1 MSLASESVNSKDHPP
16 TQFFAIP
23 LPDNVRNFMNWILNI
38 KTFHPIP
45 RWSSVSFHYKRWELL
60 ILRLWGIDN
69 SNNAMTELLLISSE
83 DFNTRYWY
91 ELATPYFL
99 INTSA
104 LPLTEQLQWYKWIR
118 IDEVIRLGL
127 HSDPYVASRLWLD
140 KNQYI
145 SRHHMELQLSSDW
158 EFVLRDLWSKNGTFI
173 NYPDVWTPNGENI
186 SKKSS
191 IERNMEEIAK
201 NRFLSTLW
209 PNLSEWMK
217 QWPVWNCY
225 FVAAIN
231 SIKEHPKCAS
241 LLSQMVQ
248 PHTDGY
254 RVQFLGINQFTVI
267 SNKDIDDMGRN
278 RLSWSLWDLI
288 LERAYWRLRHD
299 RYDSRLRWGFQQQIA
314 CTNWTLLA
322 TNHRWKF
329 VHEWWWM
336 KEVLSDFLGTLLAE
350 VQSIDNLFLSANSG
364 VLSHLRW
371 DNLVTASSPSV
382 EHIDSKGTSH
392 IGKRRELFSLYF
404 PADSQIY
411 REAEQYM
418 RRVNG
423 SHITQD
429 MIHERI
435 SEQIVYW
442 DITWDQQTF
451 TIQDINQVKRK
462 FYFNHAYSIG
472 RIDHASWYVEL
483 INPHDTLNERF
494 HLSIDTF
501 YKYFNNLTIAR
512 LSK

>member
-1 MSLASESVNSKDHPP
+1 
-16 TQFFAIP
+16 
-23 LPDNVRNFMNWILNI
+23 MNWILNI
-38 KTFHPIP
+38 KTFHPVP
-45 RWSSVSFHYKRWELL
+45 RWSSVCFHYKRWKPL
-60 ILRLWGIDN
+60 ILRLWWKDN
-69 SNNAMTELLLISSE
+69 ANHSMTECILISSE
-83 DFNTRYWY
+83 DFQAQYWH

-99 INTSA
+99 INTAA
-104 LPLTEQLQWYKWIR
+104 LPIKEHLKWYKWVR
-118 IDEVIRLGL
+118 LGEVIRLWL
-127 HSDPYVASRLWLD
+127 HSDSQVASRLSFD
-140 KNQYI
+140 TNPYI
-145 SRHHMELQLSSDW
+145 SRYHMELHLLDNW
-158 EFVLRDLWSKNGTFI
+158 EFLIRDLWSTNGTFLSYLHESSS
-173 NYPDVWTPNGENI
+173 NEMNH
-186 SKKSS
+186 SKKSIIQS
-191 IERNMEEIAK
+191 NMEEIAK

-217 QWPVWNCY
+217 QWPIWNCY

-278 RLSWSLWDLI
+278 RLSWSLGDLI

-314 CTNWTLLA
+314 CTNWTLFA

-382 EHIDSKGTSH
+382 ELIDSKGTSH
-392 IGKRRELFSLYF
+392 RGKRRELFSRYF

-442 DITWDQQTF
+442 DISWDQQTF

-472 RIDHASWYVEL
+472 HIDYVMWYVEL
-483 INPHDTLNERF
+483 INPHDTVNGRF
-494 HLSIDTF
+494 HLSIVNF
-501 YKYFNNLTIAR
+501 YTYFNNLTIAR